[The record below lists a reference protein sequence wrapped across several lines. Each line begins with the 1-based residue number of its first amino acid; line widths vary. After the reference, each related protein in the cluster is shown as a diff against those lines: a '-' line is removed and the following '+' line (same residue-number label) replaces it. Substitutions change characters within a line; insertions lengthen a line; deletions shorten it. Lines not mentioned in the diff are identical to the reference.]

1 MLLAK
6 DRSPATGLAAAPTVA
21 DHSRDGGRC
30 VVCGGAELCFERAY
44 DYRSA
49 AFRALAP
56 GLELRRCAR
65 CALVQVDRRG
75 ISSDALGAYY
85 RESYRGDA
93 AIGVVRSARDRAW
106 FEARGR
112 ALAALALRHLGAAR
126 SQTLRCFE
134 LGAGYGIN
142 LDALR
147 AALPAASTA
156 TDELDER
163 ASACHAHTRA
173 RLADGPYDLVLLSH
187 VLEHFLDP
195 RALLREV
202 RAALRPGG
210 LCLIEVPNE
219 EPAMLDR
226 HGFLEPH
233 LSFFRLPSLRH
244 LLAVELREE
253 FSVLELGS
261 AGPLV
266 EPPRASRVARGLR
279 SLGRGLRRAIGAA
292 RPPRFDFANDA
303 PDGSRIFLRAA
314 LRAR

>member
-1 MLLAK
+1 MQLAK
-6 DRSPATGLAAAPTVA
+6 DRSPAARLEAPSSVAAVR
-21 DHSRDGGRC
+21 RDGLRC
-30 VVCGGAELCFERAY
+30 VACGGAELCFERPY
-44 DYRSA
+44 GYRSD

-56 GLELRRCAR
+56 GLELRRCER

-75 ISSDALGAYY
+75 IAEAALATYY
-85 RESYRGDA
+85 RDSYRADA

-112 ALAALALRHLGAAR
+112 ALAALALRHLGFAP
-126 SQTLRCFE
+126 SQPLRCFE
-134 LGAGYGIN
+134 LGAGYGFN
-142 LDALR
+142 LDAL
-147 AALPAASTA
+147 AVALPGSETA
-156 TDELDER
+156 TDELDLR
-163 ASACHAHTRA
+163 ASAGHIHARA
-173 RLADGPYDLVLLSH
+173 RLSDGPWDVVLLSH

-195 RALLREV
+195 LALLREV
-202 RAALRPGG
+202 RTNLRTNG
-210 LCLIEVPNE
+210 LCLLEVPNE

-244 LLAVELREE
+244 LLAVELEAE
-253 FSVLELGS
+253 FSILELGS

-266 EPPRASRVARGLR
+266 EPPPSSRVARAAR
-279 SLGRGLRRAIGAA
+279 ALGRCAQLAIGGA
-292 RPPRFDFANDA
+292 RAPRFDFANDV